1 MKEGNMRICQFAEQ
15 PGEHECLE
23 AIWSQGKACKKCP
36 VPCYRQGMSALEATS
51 DNKKLVAQKQ
61 GAKGLSL

>member
-1 MKEGNMRICQFAEQ
+1 MKEGNMLICNFAQ
-15 PGEHECLE
+15 PPNEKECLE

-51 DNKKLVAQKQ
+51 DNKRLVAQANSEQ
-61 GAKGLSL
+61 